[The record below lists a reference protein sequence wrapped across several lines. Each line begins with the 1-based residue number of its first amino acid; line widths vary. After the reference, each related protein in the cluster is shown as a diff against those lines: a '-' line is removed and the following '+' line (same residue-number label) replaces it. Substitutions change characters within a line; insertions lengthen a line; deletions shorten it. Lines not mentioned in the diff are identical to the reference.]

1 MLQPPP
7 PHLDHP
13 PILSGRILKACGH
26 LWRVELLGM
35 WPASDDVTPNIDLF
49 CRLSA
54 VSATAVHSVM
64 VEVDRLFFHL
74 MSPSEA
80 ILRGLE
86 RALDCDPMPCFV
98 RLGMSKLRIPVAS

>member
-1 MLQPPP
+1 VLQPPP

-13 PILSGRILKACGH
+13 PILSGRILKACGQ
-26 LWRVELLGM
+26 LWSVELLGM
-35 WPASDDVTPNIDLF
+35 WSASDDLTPNIDLL

-54 VSATAVHSVM
+54 IRCAAVHSVM

-74 MSPSEA
+74 ASPSEA

-98 RLGMSKLRIPVAS
+98 KLGMSKLRIQVAS